1 MYRIERGA
9 APRRSAPGSPL
20 SLKPLSSTTQHAAP
34 LLPTPEAVRARVHR
48 KRPKQPSRHGHAHT
62 HSHGR
67 ECSHHSPAR
76 PAPKSCEPTR
86 TTETADRNGLRM
98 FGSPRADLQ
107 KEDHQA
113 TPRRSSGATCERCAI
128 EEQPACGSE
137 YVAPWVEME
146 RPSQPK
152 VAHMDAIQR
161 QLRRKRARDPRGS
174 PVVSTREPR
183 HLRLPNAPSTV
194 SDGEKQ
200 RHQPLQW
207 ADSNRPGRQPP
218 AHHGVA
224 IRAPPFPPRRPET
237 TRAAVVS
244 PNPHVTQCGPQRT
257 FWVWCQP
264 RPTRYRYNA

>member
-1 MYRIERGA
+1 MGTLTHTATVASA
-9 APRRSAPGSPL
+9 A
-20 SLKPLSSTTQHAAP
+20 TIH
-34 LLPTPEAVRARVHR
+34 
-48 KRPKQPSRHGHAHT
+48 
-62 HSHGR
+62 
-67 ECSHHSPAR
+67 R
-76 PAPKSCEPTR
+76 PA
-86 TTETADRNGLRM
+86 LH
-98 FGSPRADLQ
+98 PRAASQRERPRQPIEMVSACSAALAQTFKRKITRPLQ
-107 KEDHQA
+107 DD
-113 TPRRSSGATCERCAI
+113 PRAPPCERCAI

-152 VAHMDAIQR
+152 VAHMDVIQR
-161 QLRRKRARDPRGS
+161 RLRRKRARDPRGS

-244 PNPHVTQCGPQRT
+244 PDPHVTQWRPQRP
-257 FWVWCQP
+257 FWMWCQP